1 MDVEGFTTARV
12 LTRQRRLQGDF
23 HWALLVIF
31 AGVVLLTSIV
41 IADRLFGFDYY
52 DLVRDPNAI
61 AGQPKYF
68 GLVSNLGVIFWFAGG
83 FAALQA
89 YWAGAGFA
97 APHLRR
103 ALLAGGL
110 FSGLMGVDDL
120 LMLHEAVATA
130 GVPESLVLVP
140 HMLLLAT
147 LCYHAWFIRRDVQ
160 SLLLVAA
167 VMSLGCSFLVDAV
180 SEHIAGLV
188 FVEEG
193 FKILGIMFL
202 AVFLSLTSHAAL
214 STRARR

>member
-1 MDVEGFTTARV
+1 MDVEGTTTARV
-12 LTRQRRLQGDF
+12 LTRERRVKGDF
-23 HWALLVIF
+23 HYFLLVICSCI
-31 AGVVLLTSIV
+31 VLLTSMV
-41 IADRLFGFDYY
+41 IADRLFGIDYY

-61 AGQPKYF
+61 AGQPNYF
-68 GLVSNLGVIFWFAGG
+68 GLVSNLGVILWFTGG
-83 FAALQA
+83 IAALQA
-89 YWAGAGFA
+89 HWAGAGSD

-110 FSGLMGVDDL
+110 FSGLMGIDDL

-130 GVPESLVLVP
+130 GVPEPLVLVP

-147 LCYHAWFIRRDVQ
+147 LCYHAYFIRRAIQ
-160 SLLLVAA
+160 WNLLASAVA
-167 VMSLGCSFLVDAV
+167 SLGASFLVDAV

-193 FKILGIMFL
+193 FKLLGIMFL

-214 STRARR
+214 NMKHR